1 MESKDASPQNLN
13 EVPLDQIM
21 PNYNLR
27 FNVNISHTSKDQ
39 KRGSAAP
46 PQLTMPDDLG
56 GGMNDIIMDTKHI
69 RQQSNLLP
77 QVM

>member
-1 MESKDASPQNLN
+1 MESKDAQPQNLN

-46 PQLTMPDDLG
+46 PQLTNDLG
-56 GGMNDIIMDTKHI
+56 NMNDIVMDAKHT
-69 RQQSNLLP
+69 RQ
-77 QVM
+77 

>member
-1 MESKDASPQNLN
+1 
-13 EVPLDQIM
+13 M

-46 PQLTMPDDLG
+46 PHL
-56 GGMNDIIMDTKHI
+56 MNDMGQNDVIIDTKHI
-69 RQQSNLLP
+69 R
-77 QVM
+77 

>member
-1 MESKDASPQNLN
+1 
-13 EVPLDQIM
+13 M

-46 PQLTMPDDLG
+46 PQIMNDYG
-56 GGMNDIIMDTKHI
+56 EMNDIILDTKHI
-69 RQQSNLLP
+69 RQ
-77 QVM
+77 